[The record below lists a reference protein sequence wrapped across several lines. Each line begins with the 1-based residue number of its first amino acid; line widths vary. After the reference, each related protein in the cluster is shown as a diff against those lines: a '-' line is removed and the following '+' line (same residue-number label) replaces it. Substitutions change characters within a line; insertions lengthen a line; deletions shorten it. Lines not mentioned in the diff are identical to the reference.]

1 MSTKQLDLNLFV
13 VFAAVM
19 RHRNVAAAARELGL
33 ERSAVSKA
41 LGRLRAALGDP
52 LFVSG
57 PGGMEPTELA
67 IHLTSDVTEGLTRL
81 MRAVAL
87 SPFVPQT
94 TARTF
99 HIAAGD
105 YSTAMILPS
114 LMARVAVA
122 APQIHLRVFP
132 TNRLDVIANLDDG
145 RIDLA
150 LGWYGSVPA
159 RLRRTS
165 IALEREVILVRKGH
179 PLTENEVT
187 TERLLSFRR
196 IVVELTGSEEQAVA
210 GFLGERGSSRRV
222 WIDHLLVGATPGNEV
237 LIGEVAVS
245 VPYFSAVPP
254 VLEITDMVAVL
265 PKQLA
270 LRMSQQNRLT
280 VLDTPYQPAEVSLDA
295 VWHERVDRDAGA
307 RWLIDQLLDI
317 RSSDREI

>member
-1 MSTKQLDLNLFV
+1 MSTKQFDLNLFL
-13 VFAAVM
+13 VFSAVM
-19 RHRNVAAAARELGL
+19 RHRNVAAAGRELGL

-52 LFVSG
+52 LFFSG
-57 PGGMEPTELA
+57 PSGMEPTELA
-67 IHLTSDVTEGLTRL
+67 SYLASDVTEGLTRL
-81 MRAVAL
+81 TRAIAL
-87 SPFVPQT
+87 APFVPET

-99 HIAAGD
+99 HIATGD
-105 YSTAMILPS
+105 YSATMILPS
-114 LMARVAVA
+114 LIARIAIA
-122 APQIHLRVFP
+122 APQVHLRVFP

-150 LGWYGSVPA
+150 FGWFDSVPE
-159 RLRRTS
+159 RLRCSS

-179 PLTENEVT
+179 PLTEGEVT

-210 GFLGERGSSRRV
+210 GFLDERGSFRRV
-222 WIDHLLVGATPGNEV
+222 WIDRLLVGATPGYEG
-237 LIGEVAVS
+237 LIGEVALTL
-245 VPYFSAVPP
+245 PYFSAVPP
-254 VLEITDMVAVL
+254 VLELTDMVAVL

-270 LRMSQQNRLT
+270 LRMSQQDGLV
-280 VLDTPYQPAEVSLDA
+280 VLETPYQPAEVRVDA

-307 RWLIDQLLDI
+307 RWLIDQLLAI